1 MQRNKILLFHLE
13 KLMSFSMQLKVGDI
27 VSNPCTCVEFPHEMI
42 QGLCNSL
49 GCAINDLG
57 KV

>member
-1 MQRNKILLFHLE
+1 
-13 KLMSFSMQLKVGDI
+13 MQLKVGDI
-27 VSNPCTCVEFPHEMI
+27 VSIPCTYVEFPHEMTP
-42 QGLCNSL
+42 GLWTSL